1 MSKYEIYISELAQK
15 DLQKIADYLSLQL
28 LEPGI
33 SKNIMAQIDT
43 AILGL
48 QNMPQRYSLVSDKSI
63 QKANV
68 RKMVVK
74 NYIVFFKV
82 YEEKNRVGIV
92 RILYGRRNWQK
103 MI

>member
-1 MSKYEIYISELAQK
+1 MPKYELYISELAQK

-33 SKNIMAQIDT
+33 SKNIMTQIDT

-68 RKMVVK
+68 RKMIVK

>member
-1 MSKYEIYISELAQK
+1 MPKYELYISELAQK

-48 QNMPQRYSLVSDKSI
+48 QNMPLRYSLVSDKSI

>member
-1 MSKYEIYISELAQK
+1 MPKYEIYISELAQK

-33 SKNIMAQIDT
+33 SKNIMTQIDT

-68 RKMVVK
+68 RKMIVK